1 MSLLFS
7 LRAKLSLIE
16 TIPQPEDCSMNNDR
30 LKIVCVTIFVT
41 LIATLSVTTNR
52 LTSVQANSTGPPA
65 GSTGAPGELTC
76 TACHTGPAN
85 TGQFT
90 IEAPASYQPGQTISI
105 TVRHTTADTTRRIW
119 GFQLT
124 ALNSSAEKAGSLQNP
139 GSLGVLN
146 NDGPGNARQYIQ
158 HTLESNFSGQP
169 GGASW
174 TFNWVAPATDV
185 GPVTL
190 YAAGNQGNNNGV
202 NTGDQIYTATATI
215 NPPSQG
221 TPTIDSAAVNGKKL
235 IVSGTKFDIG
245 AALLLDG
252 KKQKKTVND
261 EINPSTMLIAK
272 KAGKTIE
279 SGATVTLQV
288 RNLDGTL
295 SDPFSFTR
303 P

>member
-1 MSLLFS
+1 MT
-7 LRAKLSLIE
+7 K
-16 TIPQPEDCSMNNDR
+16 DR

-41 LIATLSVTTNR
+41 LTATLLLTSER
-52 LTSVQANSTGPPA
+52 LNSVQANSTGPPA
-65 GSTGAPGELTC
+65 AVTGAPGELDC
-76 TACHTGPAN
+76 TSCHTGPAN

-90 IEAPASYQPGQTISI
+90 IEAPATYVPGETFSI
-105 TVRHTTADTTRRIW
+105 TVRHTNAGDTSRRVW

-124 ALNSSAEKAGSLQNP
+124 ALTSTNEKAGGLQNP
-139 GSLGVLN
+139 GGLGILN
-146 NDGPGNARQYIQ
+146 NDGPGNSRQYIQ
-158 HTLESNFSGQP
+158 HTLGSNFSGQT

-174 TFNWVAPATDV
+174 TFNWVAPSTDV

-235 IVSGTKFDIG
+235 IVSGTRFDIG
-245 AALLLDG
+245 ATLLLNG

-272 KAGKTIE
+272 KAGKTIDR
-279 SGATVTLQV
+279 GATVTLEV
-288 RNLDGTL
+288 RNLDGST
-295 SDPFSFTR
+295 SVPFSFTR

>member
-1 MSLLFS
+1 
-7 LRAKLSLIE
+7 
-16 TIPQPEDCSMNNDR
+16 MNNDR

-41 LIATLSVTTNR
+41 LIATLSITTNR
-52 LTSVQANSTGPPA
+52 LASVHANSTGPPA
-65 GSTGAPGELTC
+65 GVTGAPGELTC
-76 TACHTGPAN
+76 TSCHTNNGPN

-105 TVRHTTADTTRRIW
+105 TVRHTTSDTSRRIW

-124 ALNSSAEKAGSLQNP
+124 ALNSSDAKAGTLQNT
-139 GSLGVLN
+139 GTLGVLN
-146 NDGPGNARQYIQ
+146 NDGPGNSRQYIQ
-158 HTLESNFSGQP
+158 HTLESNFSGQT

-174 TFNWVAPATDV
+174 TFNWVAPSTDV

-202 NTGDQIYTATATI
+202 NSGDQIYTATATI

-221 TPTIDSAAVNGKKL
+221 MPTIDSAAVNGKKL
-235 IVSGTKFDIG
+235 IVSGSKFDIG
-245 AALLLDG
+245 AELLLDG

-261 EINPSTMLIAK
+261 EVNPSTMLIAK
-272 KAGKTIE
+272 KAGKTIDHG
-279 SGATVTLQV
+279 STVTLEV
-288 RNLDGTL
+288 RNLDGTV
-295 SDPFSFTR
+295 SSPFSFTR

>member
-1 MSLLFS
+1 
-7 LRAKLSLIE
+7 
-16 TIPQPEDCSMNNDR
+16 MNNDR

-41 LIATLSVTTNR
+41 LIATLLITSNE
-52 LTSVQANSTGPPA
+52 LTSVRANSTGPPA
-65 GSTGAPGELTC
+65 GVTGAPGELTC
-76 TACHTGPAN
+76 TSCHTGPEN
-85 TGQFT
+85 TGQFS
-90 IEAPASYQPGQTISI
+90 IEAPASYVPGQTISI
-105 TVRHTTADTTRRIW
+105 TVRHTSSDTRSKIW

-124 ALNSSAEKAGSLQNP
+124 ALTSSAEKAGSLQNP

-146 NDGPGNARQYIQ
+146 NDGPGSARQYIQ
-158 HTLESNFSGQP
+158 HTLESNFSGQT

-245 AALLLDG
+245 ATLLLDG

-272 KAGKTIE
+272 KSGKTIDR
-279 SGATVTLQV
+279 GATVMLQV

>member
-1 MSLLFS
+1 M
-7 LRAKLSLIE
+7 KK
-16 TIPQPEDCSMNNDR
+16 DR
-30 LKIVCVTIFVT
+30 LKIVCVTIFIT
-41 LIATLSVTTNR
+41 LIATLL
-52 LTSVQANSTGPPA
+52 LTSDRLDSVSAFSTGPPA
-65 GSTGAPGELTC
+65 GVTGAPGELTC
-76 TACHTGPAN
+76 SSCHTGPAN

-90 IEAPASYQPGQTISI
+90 IEAPATYAPGQTLSI
-105 TVRHTTADTTRRIW
+105 TVRHTNSNTDRKIW

-124 ALNSSAEKAGSLQNP
+124 ALTSTNVKAGALENP
-139 GSLGVLN
+139 GTLSLLN
-146 NDGPGNARQYIQ
+146 NDGPGNSRQYIQ
-158 HTLESNFSGQP
+158 HNLQSNFSGQT

-174 TFNWVAPATDV
+174 TFGWTAPATDV

-202 NTGDQIYTATATI
+202 NTGDQIYTATVTI

-235 IVSGTKFDIG
+235 IVSGSKFDVG
-245 AALLLDG
+245 AELLLDG

-261 EINPSTMLIAK
+261 EVNPSTMLIAK
-272 KAGKTIE
+272 KAGKTIDHG
-279 SGATVTLQV
+279 STVTLQV
-288 RNLDGTL
+288 RNLDGTV